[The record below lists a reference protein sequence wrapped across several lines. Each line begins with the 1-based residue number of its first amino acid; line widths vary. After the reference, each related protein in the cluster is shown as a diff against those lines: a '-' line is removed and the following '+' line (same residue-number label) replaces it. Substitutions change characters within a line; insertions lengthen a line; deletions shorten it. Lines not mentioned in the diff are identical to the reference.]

1 VTPSTLHRYGLPLA
15 LLALP
20 VGPAIWAQAPAGQAQ
35 SQRMEI
41 VLEKREGANWR
52 AVDPRLVLE
61 QGDRVRFRIRTNFD
75 GYLYVMNQSTSGRY
89 TLLFPTEDSGQKNQI
104 QSGRDYLIPATQG
117 SFRIAGPPGQEIV
130 YWLVTP
136 VELQS
141 DKGQAP
147 QDYVPLPPPPKPGKI
162 PPTLTP
168 RCDDTIFRA
177 RGDCVDT
184 SAGPRPVPENEALPE
199 NLAGR
204 VRSGSGIAPRELLF
218 MRQQNSSVVASPAA
232 TGPAIFEFRLAH
244 K

>member
-1 VTPSTLHRYGLPLA
+1 MLQRYGLPLA

-20 VGPAIWAQAPAGQAQ
+20 AAPAIRAQAPAGQAQ

-41 VLEKREGANWR
+41 VLEKREGASWR

-61 QGDRVRFRIRTNFD
+61 QGDHVRFRIRTNFD

-141 DKGQAP
+141 DRGPAP

-168 RCDDTIFRA
+168 RCDDTIMRA

-184 SAGPRPVPENEALPE
+184 SAGPKPVAEGEVLPE

-204 VRSGSGIAPRELLF
+204 VRAGSGAAPRELLF
-218 MRQQNSSVVASPAA
+218 MRQQNSSVVASPATA